1 MNYKP
6 QNRPNLPFFLN
17 LRRLRGVGAC
27 LLLSAAAVLADEK
40 PGTQD
45 PAAAAAP
52 AAAAPAQESPA
63 AAPAVALP
71 SPEEVLSQARA
82 RLEGLD
88 SLSCELQQ
96 TASMAGIKLIAKGTY
111 TEAAGNRVHLAYQ
124 IFPMTP
130 MRATDGPAMALDA
143 PAAEFKPEE
152 TRGELLQVSD
162 GNVVYTQWKNGDSVR
177 VNRRNLRDIQ
187 EAAAAVPG
195 YDAASVAMD
204 LGVGGMRS
212 LLSRLQAS
220 MTFVPVKVVKAGDRS
235 ILEVTGRWSD
245 RVRKEVFQLP
255 EGTFV
260 DSRPHIPEYVRVYV
274 DQETML
280 LRRIQ
285 FLKHSLDATQKM
297 ARPLLTLDLRNLKVN
312 EPVDGALFSYTPPEK
327 TPAEDQTEA
336 VMSCCVPELVLGGPR
351 APWPTS
357 VVRGRNAS
365 RVWWRVV
372 LRFCKQKT
380 GDPVGFPR
388 FRLWLVVSI
397 GCDQAGRMPLASR
410 YAMTSRARAS
420 MPLLS
425 ESSTISGFSGA
436 S

>member
-6 QNRPNLPFFLN
+6 QNHPNLPSFFN
-17 LRRLRGVGAC
+17 LRRFRGVGAC

-52 AAAAPAQESPA
+52 AAPAAAPAQESPA

-71 SPEEVLSQARA
+71 SPEEVLTQARA

-130 MRATDGPAMALDA
+130 MKAMDGPAMALDA

-312 EPVDGALFSYTPPEK
+312 EPVDAALFSYTPPEK

-336 VMSCCVPELVLGGPR
+336 VIKAIQASVAPAASPAAGAPPSPPAAPR
-351 APWPTS
+351 TP
-357 VVRGRNAS
+357 
-365 RVWWRVV
+365 
-372 LRFCKQKT
+372 
-380 GDPVGFPR
+380 
-388 FRLWLVVSI
+388 
-397 GCDQAGRMPLASR
+397 
-410 YAMTSRARAS
+410 
-420 MPLLS
+420 
-425 ESSTISGFSGA
+425 
-436 S
+436 